1 MFRFADATWTVRG
14 KDREH
19 GRIDAMRVAI
29 VGGPGIGKSTLVRQL
44 GDLYHNGSYGEGEK
58 GVWDPRVLA
67 DIDAGRNPVGVTAYF
82 AWLYDANYRDAAEH
96 DGPGK
101 VIFFEGARIT
111 LEAHLAEYPAEYHVE
126 LRKVLA
132 IGDAW
137 NPDRVIV
144 LTSST
149 DTIDKH
155 IRLRNRP
162 YEPVA
167 NMVRRFRLIDAEFR
181 RLAPLYPKTV
191 LINRDGKE
199 FHDRDGLRHIIEQAQ
214 LPPFPEIPYRQMD
227 RYEP

>member
-1 MFRFADATWTVRG
+1 
-14 KDREH
+14 
-19 GRIDAMRVAI
+19 MRVAI

-67 DIDAGRNPVGVTAYF
+67 DIEAGLNPVGVTAYF
-82 AWLYDANYRDAAEH
+82 ARLYDANYRDAAEH
-96 DGPGK
+96 DQPGK

-111 LEAHLAEYPAEYHVE
+111 LEAHIAEYPAEFHDE

-132 IGDAW
+132 IGDSW

-162 YEPVA
+162 HEA
-167 NMVRRFRLIDAEFR
+167 ADNMVRRFRLIDGEFR
-181 RLAPLYPKTV
+181 RLAPLYPDTV
-191 LINRDGKE
+191 IINRDGVE
-199 FHDRDGLRHIIEQAQ
+199 FHDRRGLSDIIRTAG
-214 LPPFPEIPYRQMD
+214 LPPFREIPYERID
-227 RYEP
+227 RYGR

>member
-1 MFRFADATWTVRG
+1 
-14 KDREH
+14 
-19 GRIDAMRVAI
+19 MRVAI

-58 GVWDPRVLA
+58 GVWDPRVLE
-67 DIDAGRNPVGVTAYF
+67 DIEAGRNAVAVTEYF
-82 AWLYDANYRDAAEH
+82 ARLYDANYRDAADH
-96 DGPGK
+96 DRAGK

-111 LEAHLAEYPAEYHVE
+111 LEAHLAEYPEDQHAE
-126 LRKVLA
+126 LRRVLS

-162 YEPVA
+162 HEGA
-167 NMVRRFRLIDAEFR
+167 ENMVRRFRLIDAEFR
-181 RLAPLYPKTV
+181 RLAPRYPNTV
-191 LINRDGKE
+191 VINRDGKE
-199 FHDRDGLRHIIEQAQ
+199 FHDRAGLLDIIAMAH
-214 LPPFPEIPYRQMD
+214 LPRFTEIPYRPPD
-227 RYEP
+227 GRL